1 MTVRTTSTSAAPTAR
16 CTSSTW
22 PPGRT
27 KSRCLRRP
35 SRARSATR
43 PSITISPRST
53 SGPPTATSTPSRRRS
68 RGGPMRVA
76 RSVLYGLVGTLLLFS
91 LVGAVQRGFFGEAP
105 DVGEDRLRQT
115 SRAGRDVARV
125 VAAPSDGDDV
135 SAPADEDD
143 VAIDPADIDSGQ
155 RAAKRGPAT
164 RQNGGS
170 APDQIEAGSSRTS
183 AGDPAVSAPPD
194 RARSNPLSTLAGLFS
209 SAVGGAASVLA
220 PNPASAP
227 PLSAPP
233 ASTPPPSPQ
242 PNRPQVREVFFGE
255 REETVCQP
263 GGREFVLENLRD
275 LQVCIV
281 WAGLS
286 GTYWTQLEFQSPDG
300 HVYQTMTQAFV
311 TPEATATV
319 GTVEVQG
326 RPYQVRRA
334 GWARPGEAVVVATL
348 PVAGT
353 YITQY
358 NLAGEWMVKISL
370 NGRPIDQGYFTLY
383 AQQ

>member
-53 SGPPTATSTPSRRRS
+53 SGPRTATSTPSRRRS

-91 LVGAVQRGFFGEAP
+91 LVGAVPARVFGEGPQAR
-105 DVGEDRLRQT
+105 EDCLGQT
-115 SRAGRDVARV
+115 STAGRALARGVA
-125 VAAPSDGDDV
+125 
-135 SAPADEDD
+135 
-143 VAIDPADIDSGQ
+143 
-155 RAAKRGPAT
+155 
-164 RQNGGS
+164 
-170 APDQIEAGSSRTS
+170 
-183 AGDPAVSAPPD
+183 
-194 RARSNPLSTLAGLFS
+194 
-209 SAVGGAASVLA
+209 
-220 PNPASAP
+220 
-227 PLSAPP
+227 APP
-233 ASTPPPSPQ
+233 ASTPPASTPPASPQ

-319 GTVEVQG
+319 GAVEVQG

-334 GWARPGEAVVVATL
+334 GWARPGEAAGRAKL
-348 PVAGT
+348 PGGRAL
-353 YITQY
+353 ITPEQ
-358 NLAGEWMVKISL
+358 
-370 NGRPIDQGYFTLY
+370 
-383 AQQ
+383 

>member
-35 SRARSATR
+35 SRAGSATR

-76 RSVLYGLVGTLLLFS
+76 NSVLSGLVGTLLLFS

-115 SRAGRDVARV
+115 SRVGRPVARV
-125 VAAPSDGDDV
+125 VAAPSDEADS

-164 RQNGGS
+164 RQNAGS
-170 APDQIEAGSSRTS
+170 APDPIGAGSSPTS
-183 AGDPAVSAPPD
+183 AGDRAVSAPPD
-194 RARSNPLSTLAGLFS
+194 RARSNPLSTLAAVFS
-209 SAVGGAASVLA
+209 SAAGGAASVPA
-220 PNPASAP
+220 SSPASAP
-227 PLSAPP
+227 PASAPP
-233 ASTPPPSPQ
+233 ASVPAASAPPASAPPASPHSVS
-242 PNRPQVREVFFGE
+242 PQVREAFFGE
-255 REETVCQP
+255 RE
-263 GGREFVLENLRD
+263 
-275 LQVCIV
+275 
-281 WAGLS
+281 
-286 GTYWTQLEFQSPDG
+286 
-300 HVYQTMTQAFV
+300 
-311 TPEATATV
+311 
-319 GTVEVQG
+319 
-326 RPYQVRRA
+326 
-334 GWARPGEAVVVATL
+334 
-348 PVAGT
+348 
-353 YITQY
+353 
-358 NLAGEWMVKISL
+358 
-370 NGRPIDQGYFTLY
+370 
-383 AQQ
+383 

>member
-1 MTVRTTSTSAAPTAR
+1 
-16 CTSSTW
+16 
-22 PPGRT
+22 
-27 KSRCLRRP
+27 
-35 SRARSATR
+35 
-43 PSITISPRST
+43 
-53 SGPPTATSTPSRRRS
+53 
-68 RGGPMRVA
+68 MRVA
-76 RSVLYGLVGTLLLFS
+76 RSVLYGLVSCLMLFS
-91 LVGAVQRGFFGEAP
+91 LSWAVQRGFFGEAP

-115 SRAGRDVARV
+115 SRVGRAVARV
-125 VAAPSDGDDV
+125 VAAPSDEDDAA
-135 SAPADEDD
+135 APADEDG

-170 APDQIEAGSSRTS
+170 APDQSEAGSSRTS
-183 AGDPAVSAPPD
+183 AGDRAVSAPPD
-194 RARSNPLSTLAGLFS
+194 RARSNPLSTLAALFS
-209 SAVGGAASVLA
+209 SAAGGAASVPA
-220 PNPASAP
+220 SSPASAP
-227 PLSAPP
+227 PASVPP
-233 ASTPPPSPQ
+233 ASVPPASVPAASAPAASPQ
-242 PNRPQVREVFFGE
+242 PVSPQVREVFFGE

-263 GGREFVLENLRD
+263 GGREFMLENLRD

-286 GTYWTQLEFQSPDG
+286 GTYWTQLEFLSPDG

-319 GTVEVQG
+319 GTVEAQG
-326 RPYQVRRA
+326 RPYQVRQA

-358 NLAGEWMVKISL
+358 NLAGPWTVKISL
-370 NGRPIDQGYFTLY
+370 NGRPINQDSFTLY

>member
-1 MTVRTTSTSAAPTAR
+1 
-16 CTSSTW
+16 
-22 PPGRT
+22 
-27 KSRCLRRP
+27 
-35 SRARSATR
+35 
-43 PSITISPRST
+43 
-53 SGPPTATSTPSRRRS
+53 
-68 RGGPMRVA
+68 MRVA
-76 RSVLYGLVGTLLLFS
+76 RSVLYGLVSCLMLFS
-91 LVGAVQRGFFGEAP
+91 LSWAVQRGFFGEAP

-115 SRAGRDVARV
+115 SRVGRPVARV
-125 VAAPSDGDDV
+125 VAAPSDEDDAA
-135 SAPADEDD
+135 APADEDD
-143 VAIDPADIDSGQ
+143 VAIDPADINSGQ

-164 RQNGGS
+164 RQNAGT
-170 APDQIEAGSSRTS
+170 APDRIEAGSSRTS
-183 AGDPAVSAPPD
+183 AGDRAVSAPPD

-209 SAVGGAASVLA
+209 SAVGGAASV
-220 PNPASAP
+220 PASSAP
-227 PLSAPP
+227 PVSAP
-233 ASTPPPSPQ
+233 AASPQ
-242 PNRPQVREVFFGE
+242 SVSPQVREVFFGE

-263 GGREFVLENLRD
+263 GGREFMLENLRD

-326 RPYQVRRA
+326 RPYQVRQA

-358 NLAGEWMVKISL
+358 NLAGPWTVKISL
-370 NGRPIDQGYFTLY
+370 NGRPINQ
-383 AQQ
+383 

>member
-1 MTVRTTSTSAAPTAR
+1 
-16 CTSSTW
+16 
-22 PPGRT
+22 
-27 KSRCLRRP
+27 
-35 SRARSATR
+35 
-43 PSITISPRST
+43 
-53 SGPPTATSTPSRRRS
+53 
-68 RGGPMRVA
+68 MRVA
-76 RSVLYGLVGTLLLFS
+76 RSVLYGLVSCLMLFS
-91 LVGAVQRGFFGEAP
+91 LSWAVQRGFFGEAP

-115 SRAGRDVARV
+115 SRVGRPVARV
-125 VAAPSDGDDV
+125 VAAPSDEEDV
-135 SAPADEDD
+135 SAPSDEDD
-143 VAIDPADIDSGQ
+143 MAIDPADIDSGQ

-164 RQNGGS
+164 RQKGGS
-170 APDQIEAGSSRTS
+170 APDQSEAGSSRTS
-183 AGDPAVSAPPD
+183 AGDRAVSAPPD
-194 RARSNPLSTLAGLFS
+194 RARSNPLSTLAALFS
-209 SAVGGAASVLA
+209 SAAGGAASVPA
-220 PNPASAP
+220 SNPASAP
-227 PLSAPP
+227 PASAPHASVPAASAPP
-233 ASTPPPSPQ
+233 ASPQ
-242 PNRPQVREVFFGE
+242 SASPQVREVFFGE

-263 GGREFVLENLRD
+263 GGREFMLENLRD

-286 GTYWTQLEFQSPDG
+286 GTYWTQLEFLSPDG

-326 RPYQVRRA
+326 RPYQVRQA

-358 NLAGEWMVKISL
+358 NLAGPWTVKISL
-370 NGRPIDQGYFTLY
+370 NGRPINQDYFTLY

>member
-1 MTVRTTSTSAAPTAR
+1 
-16 CTSSTW
+16 
-22 PPGRT
+22 
-27 KSRCLRRP
+27 
-35 SRARSATR
+35 
-43 PSITISPRST
+43 
-53 SGPPTATSTPSRRRS
+53 
-68 RGGPMRVA
+68 MRVA
-76 RSVLYGLVGTLLLFS
+76 RSVLYGLVACLMLFS
-91 LVGAVQRGFFGEAP
+91 LSWAVLRGFFVEAP

-115 SRAGRDVARV
+115 SRVGRPVARV
-125 VAAPSDGDDV
+125 VAAPADEEDA

-155 RAAKRGPAT
+155 RAAKQGSAT

-170 APDQIEAGSSRTS
+170 APDQSEAGSSRTS
-183 AGDPAVSAPPD
+183 AGDRAVSAPPD
-194 RARSNPLSTLAGLFS
+194 RARSNPLSTLAALFS
-209 SAVGGAASVLA
+209 SGAGGAASVA
-220 PNPASAP
+220 ASSPASAP
-227 PLSAPP
+227 PASVPAASAPP
-233 ASTPPPSPQ
+233 ASAPPASPQ
-242 PNRPQVREVFFGE
+242 SASPQVREVFFGE

-263 GGREFVLENLRD
+263 GGREFMLENLRD

-286 GTYWTQLEFQSPDG
+286 GTYWTQLEFLSPDG

-319 GTVEVQG
+319 GAVEVQG
-326 RPYQVRRA
+326 RPYQVRQA

-358 NLAGEWMVKISL
+358 NLAGPWTVKISL
-370 NGRPIDQGYFTLY
+370 NGRPINQDSFTLY

>member
-115 SRAGRDVARV
+115 SRVGRDVARV

-135 SAPADEDD
+135 SIDEDD
-143 VAIDPADIDSGQ
+143 VSIDPAVTDSGQ
-155 RAAKRGPAT
+155 GAARRVPAT
-164 RQNGGS
+164 GQNGGS

-183 AGDPAVSAPPD
+183 AGAPAVSAPPD
-194 RARSNPLSTLAGLFS
+194 RARSNPLPTLAGLFP
-209 SAVGGAASVLA
+209 SAVGGAASVPA

-227 PLSAPP
+227 PVSAPP
-233 ASTPPPSPQ
+233 ASTPPASPQ

-255 REETVCQP
+255 RAETVCQP
-263 GGREFVLENLRD
+263 GGREFMLENLRD

-326 RPYQVRRA
+326 RPYQVGRA

-358 NLAGEWMVKISL
+358 NLAGQWMGKISL
-370 NGRPIDQGYFTLY
+370 NGRPIDPGDFTLY
-383 AQQ
+383 SQQ

>member
-1 MTVRTTSTSAAPTAR
+1 
-16 CTSSTW
+16 
-22 PPGRT
+22 
-27 KSRCLRRP
+27 
-35 SRARSATR
+35 
-43 PSITISPRST
+43 
-53 SGPPTATSTPSRRRS
+53 
-68 RGGPMRVA
+68 MRVA
-76 RSVLYGLVGTLLLFS
+76 RSVLYGLVSCLMLFS
-91 LVGAVQRGFFGEAP
+91 LSWAVQRGFFGEAP

-115 SRAGRDVARV
+115 SRVGRPVARV
-125 VAAPSDGDDV
+125 VAAPSDEEDA
-135 SAPADEDD
+135 SAPADEAD

-170 APDQIEAGSSRTS
+170 APDRIEAGSSRTS
-183 AGDPAVSAPPD
+183 AGDRAVSAPPD
-194 RARSNPLSTLAGLFS
+194 RARSNPLSALAALFS
-209 SAVGGAASVLA
+209 SAAGGAASVPA
-220 PNPASAP
+220 SSPASAP
-227 PLSAPP
+227 PASAPP
-233 ASTPPPSPQ
+233 ASVPAASAPTASAPPASPQ
-242 PNRPQVREVFFGE
+242 PVSPQVREVFFGE

-263 GGREFVLENLRD
+263 GGREFMLENLRD

-286 GTYWTQLEFQSPDG
+286 GTYWTQLEFLSPDG

-326 RPYQVRRA
+326 RPYQVRQA

-358 NLAGEWMVKISL
+358 NLAGPWTVKISL
-370 NGRPIDQGYFTLY
+370 NGRPINQDYFTLY

>member
-1 MTVRTTSTSAAPTAR
+1 
-16 CTSSTW
+16 
-22 PPGRT
+22 
-27 KSRCLRRP
+27 
-35 SRARSATR
+35 
-43 PSITISPRST
+43 
-53 SGPPTATSTPSRRRS
+53 
-68 RGGPMRVA
+68 MRVA
-76 RSVLYGLVGTLLLFS
+76 RSVLYGLVASLLLFS
-91 LVGAVQRGFFGEAP
+91 LSWAVQRGFFGEAP

-115 SRAGRDVARV
+115 SRVGRPAARV
-125 VAAPSDGDDV
+125 VASPSDEDDVAAPS
-135 SAPADEDD
+135 DEDD

-183 AGDPAVSAPPD
+183 AGDRAVSAPPD
-194 RARSNPLSTLAGLFS
+194 RAWSKPLSTLAGLFS
-209 SAVGGAASVLA
+209 SAAGGAASVPA

-227 PLSAPP
+227 PASAPP
-233 ASTPPPSPQ
+233 ASAPPASAPPASPQ
-242 PNRPQVREVFFGE
+242 SVSPQVREVFFGE

-263 GGREFVLENLRD
+263 GGREFMLENLRD

-286 GTYWTQLEFQSPDG
+286 GTYWTQLEFLSPDG

-326 RPYQVRRA
+326 RPYQVRQA

-358 NLAGEWMVKISL
+358 NLAGPWTVKISL
-370 NGRPIDQGYFTLY
+370 NGRPINQDYFTLY

>member
-1 MTVRTTSTSAAPTAR
+1 
-16 CTSSTW
+16 
-22 PPGRT
+22 
-27 KSRCLRRP
+27 
-35 SRARSATR
+35 
-43 PSITISPRST
+43 
-53 SGPPTATSTPSRRRS
+53 
-68 RGGPMRVA
+68 MRVA
-76 RSVLYGLVGTLLLFS
+76 RSVLYGLVSCLMLFS
-91 LVGAVQRGFFGEAP
+91 LSWAVQRGFFGEAP

-115 SRAGRDVARV
+115 SRVGRPVARV
-125 VAAPSDGDDV
+125 VAAPSDEEDV
-135 SAPADEDD
+135 AAPSDEDD

-155 RAAKRGPAT
+155 RAAKQGPAT
-164 RQNGGS
+164 RQKGGS
-170 APDQIEAGSSRTS
+170 APDRIEAGSSRTS
-183 AGDPAVSAPPD
+183 AGDRAVSAPPD
-194 RARSNPLSTLAGLFS
+194 RARSNPLSTLAALFS
-209 SAVGGAASVLA
+209 SAGGGAASVPASSAASA
-220 PNPASAP
+220 PPASAP
-227 PLSAPP
+227 PA
-233 ASTPPPSPQ
+233 SPQ
-242 PNRPQVREVFFGE
+242 SASPQVREVFFGE

-263 GGREFVLENLRD
+263 GGREFMLENLRA

-286 GTYWTQLEFQSPDG
+286 GTYWTQLEFLSPDG

-326 RPYQVRRA
+326 RPYQVRQA

-358 NLAGEWMVKISL
+358 NLAGPWTVKISL
-370 NGRPIDQGYFTLY
+370 NGRPINQDYFTLY